1 MCLEGGAAVIKVDE
15 RIQEGG
21 AAVMKVEERIQ
32 EGGAA
37 VIKVDERIQ
46 VGVAAVIKLEE
57 RIQCFWS
64 VDPLISE
71 LSFKYNGVTEQFFN
85 RPIFRS
91 AYYLFWIHS
100 PPTIESAILPSL
112 INGPQ

>member
-21 AAVMKVEERIQ
+21 AAVMKVEEKIQ

-46 VGVAAVIKLEE
+46 EGGAAVIKLEE

-71 LSFKYNGVTEQFFN
+71 LSFKYNGVTEQVSIVQSLDPHTTYFGSTAHQLLN
-85 RPIFRS
+85 LRS
-91 AYYLFWIHS
+91 F
-100 PPTIESAILPSL
+100 PR
-112 INGPQ
+112 